1 MTDTV
6 STTKGPSE
14 EEVLTYFDRFS
25 NWGRWG
31 SDDQSGTL
39 NLITPQKR
47 VEAAGLIQDGSTVS
61 LSKLLTTELSS
72 DIKPPLFPA
81 PTHFMLQTGQQF
93 DTCGNKPYVLQTA
106 LDYFGVAFHNVA
118 VTHLDSVGHVF
129 WDGKMYNGV
138 SSTAV
143 TSDGATVQ
151 SVDVAKDGIV
161 SRGVLLDIPRLRGV
175 KWLDPGD
182 IIRVDELEAAEA
194 AAGVRVE
201 PGDVLFVRTGS
212 ARKRKEEGP
221 WDMYAHGVAGLG
233 ADCLE
238 FIHSRG
244 VAVLGSD
251 GGSDAAPNGY
261 ELVFSPIH
269 QVGLV
274 AMGLWLI
281 DFADLDALEEACVA
295 RNRWEFFLT
304 LGALRIQYGTG
315 SPVNPIAIF

>member
-1 MTDTV
+1 MTDTART
-6 STTKGPSE
+6 SGRPSE
-14 EEVLTYFDRFS
+14 EEVLTYFDRYS

-31 SDDQSGTL
+31 AEDQAGTL
-39 NLITPQKR
+39 NLITAEKR
-47 VEAAGLIQDGSTVS
+47 VQASALIQDGATVS

-138 SSTAV
+138 PSTAV

-175 KWLDPGD
+175 RWLEPGD
-182 IIRVDELEAAEA
+182 II
-194 AAGVRVE
+194 GVEERSLRSNRIGVE
-201 PGDVLFVRTGS
+201 TQGGRSVGHVC
-212 ARKRKEEGP
+212 ARRCRP
-221 WDMYAHGVAGLG
+221 RRGL
-233 ADCLE
+233 
-238 FIHSRG
+238 
-244 VAVLGSD
+244 
-251 GGSDAAPNGY
+251 P
-261 ELVFSPIH
+261 
-269 QVGLV
+269 
-274 AMGLWLI
+274 
-281 DFADLDALEEACVA
+281 
-295 RNRWEFFLT
+295 
-304 LGALRIQYGTG
+304 
-315 SPVNPIAIF
+315 